1 MGLAVS
7 ARSVNDILQAVSS
20 NADLELVVVLE
31 TNDPY
36 ALALAEGCLREA
48 GIPFFELNQI
58 TTLVNDV
65 DPFARKWRRIQ
76 VARDREAEAREII
89 AAVMQPVDE
98 LPL

>member
-1 MGLAVS
+1 
-7 ARSVNDILQAVSS
+7 VSS
-20 NADLELVVVLE
+20 NADLELVVVLD
-31 TNDPY
+31 TNNPY

-76 VARDREAEAREII
+76 VAHDREAEAREII
-89 AAVMQPVDE
+89 AAVLEPVPIPPDE
-98 LPL
+98 CDA

>member
-1 MGLAVS
+1 M
-7 ARSVNDILQAVSS
+7 NS
-20 NADLELVVVLE
+20 NADLELVVVLD

-48 GIPFFELNQI
+48 EIPFFELNQI

-65 DPFARKWRRIQ
+65 DPFMRKWRHIQ

-89 AAVMQPVDE
+89 ADVMQPAPISIDSWDA
-98 LPL
+98 